1 MKLSMFADASLRA
14 MVMLAA
20 LPPGE
25 IRTAREVAEVIEV
38 PVTHLSKAISRL
50 SDFGLV
56 EVARGRYGGAQL
68 TAAGREASVGAVLR
82 RLDPRSDLAECV
94 SVEGNQ
100 CPLIADCALRSI
112 LAEAREAFY
121 RSLDR
126 HLIVDLP
133 TPRQIH
139 IMFPTIPVCTPVA
152 AAL

>member
-1 MKLSMFADASLRA
+1 MKLSMFADAALRA

-68 TAAGREASVGAVLR
+68 TAAGRAASVGAVLR
-82 RLDPRSDLAECV
+82 RLDPRTDVAECV
-94 SVEGNQ
+94 STDGHR
-100 CPLIADCALRSI
+100 CPLIADCALKTI

-133 TPRQIH
+133 TPRQIALV
-139 IMFPTIPVCTPVA
+139 FPPPPVCTPV
-152 AAL
+152 